1 MSVKPV
7 IEPNAIYSREETAH
21 LLGISL
27 TTLKQLIRA
36 GHLVVSQP
44 LGLRRVFIKGAS
56 ILEMMDRTAVPM
68 ARGALNLVD
77 EPRTGIPSLRVT
89 PLAPQSQTV
98 WHSNNL
104 ALRVERGTSARR
116 AIGAGNGNKISR
128 GRDGASR

>member
-1 MSVKPV
+1 VSVKPV

-27 TTLKQLIRA
+27 TTLKQLVRA

-89 PLAPQSQTV
+89 PIATQPQQV

-116 AIGAGNGNKISR
+116 VSGAGNGNKISR
-128 GRDGASR
+128 GRDGANR